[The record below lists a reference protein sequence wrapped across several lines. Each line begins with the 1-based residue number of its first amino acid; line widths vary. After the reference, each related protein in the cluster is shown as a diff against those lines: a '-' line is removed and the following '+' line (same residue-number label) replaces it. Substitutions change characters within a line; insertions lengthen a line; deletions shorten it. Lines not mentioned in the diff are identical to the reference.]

1 MSNLIK
7 YPFVDMR
14 GKEAKIL
21 SYEKEEDKFVPL
33 DHSKKVVKKSL
44 EEVEKEKEALA
55 SELAAQ
61 EEKGEESGFTAAV
74 PVTNFDDMFQ
84 KKQEEAEKEAEGIVS
99 KAQADAESI
108 LSDARGQVDE
118 IREAARQEGI
128 SLGREEG
135 MAQAAEE
142 LDKLRAELLEQKE
155 EQEREY
161 QEFIQ
166 GTEGKYV
173 EVLCAL
179 LRKLT
184 GVVVTDKQ
192 DIILH
197 LIRSGIAD
205 MESAKKYII
214 RVCSDDLLYVEG
226 NKEDIINKTGIVGTL
241 EVQEEKGLLEG
252 ECIIETDT
260 QMIDC
265 GFQTQL
271 DNMISTLRMLA

>member
-14 GKEAKIL
+14 GKETKVI
-21 SYEKEEDKFVPL
+21 SYEKEEDKFIPL
-33 DHSKKVVKKSL
+33 DHSKKVIKKSL
-44 EEVEKEKEALA
+44 DEVEKEKEARA

-61 EEKGEESGFTAAV
+61 EEKEEDGFTAAV
-74 PVTNFDDMFQ
+74 PVTNFDEMFQ
-84 KKQEEAEKEAEGIVS
+84 KKQEEAEKEAEEIVS

-108 LSDARGQVDE
+108 LSDAREQVEE
-118 IREAARQEGI
+118 IRETARQEGI

-142 LDKLRAELLEQKE
+142 LEKLRAELLEQKA

-161 QEFIQ
+161 QEFTQ
-166 GTEGKYV
+166 GVEGNYV
-173 EVLCAL
+173 DVLCAL

-205 MESAKKYII
+205 MEPAKKYII

-226 NKEDIINKTGIVGTL
+226 NKEDIRNQTGIVGTL
-241 EVQEEKGLLEG
+241 EVQEEKGLLGG

>member
-14 GKEAKIL
+14 GKEAKIIG
-21 SYEKEEDKFVPL
+21 YEEEDKFVPL
-33 DHSKKVVKKSL
+33 EHSKKVLKKSL
-44 EEVEKEKEALA
+44 EEVEKEKEALK
-55 SELAAQ
+55 SELSAQ
-61 EEKGEESGFTAAV
+61 EEKGAEANFTAAV
-74 PVTNFDDMFQ
+74 PVKNFDEMFQ
-84 KKQEEAEKEAEGIVS
+84 KRQEEAEKEAEMILS
-99 KAQADAESI
+99 KARTDAESI
-108 LSDARGQVDE
+108 LSDARDQVEE
-118 IREAARQEGI
+118 IREAAHQEGI

-142 LDKLRAELLEQKE
+142 LDRLRAELLEQKA

-166 GTEGKYV
+166 GIEGNYV
-173 EVLCAL
+173 DVLCAL

-184 GVVVTDKQ
+184 GVIVADKR

-197 LIRSGIAD
+197 LIRSGISD
-205 MESAKKYII
+205 MEPAKKYII
-214 RVCSDDLLYVEG
+214 RVCSDDLLYVES

-265 GFQTQL
+265 GFRTQL

>member
-14 GKEAKIL
+14 GKETKII
-21 SYEKEEDKFVPL
+21 SYEKEDKFVPL
-33 DHSKKVVKKSL
+33 DHSKKVIKKSL
-44 EEVEKEKEALA
+44 DEVEKEKEALA

-61 EEKGEESGFTAAV
+61 EEKGEDGFTAAV
-74 PVTNFDDMFQ
+74 PVTNFDEMFQ

-108 LSDARGQVDE
+108 LSDARGQVEE

-142 LDKLRAELLEQKE
+142 LEKLRAELVEQKA

-161 QEFIQ
+161 REFIQ
-166 GTEGKYV
+166 GIEGNYV
-173 EVLCAL
+173 DILCAL

-184 GVVVTDKQ
+184 GVIVTDKQ

-205 MESAKKYII
+205 MEPAKKYII
-214 RVCSDDLLYVEG
+214 RVCSDDLLYVES
-226 NKEDIINKTGIVGTL
+226 NKEDIMNKTGIVGTL

>member
-14 GKEAKIL
+14 GKETKVI
-21 SYEKEEDKFVPL
+21 SYEKEEDKFIPL
-33 DHSKKVVKKSL
+33 DHSKKVIKKSL
-44 EEVEKEKEALA
+44 DEVEKEKEARA

-61 EEKGEESGFTAAV
+61 EEKEKDGFTAAV
-74 PVTNFDDMFQ
+74 PVTNFDEMIQ
-84 KKQEEAEKEAEGIVS
+84 KKQEEAEKEAEEIVS

-108 LSDARGQVDE
+108 LSDAREQVEE

-142 LDKLRAELLEQKE
+142 LEKLRAELLEQKA

-161 QEFIQ
+161 QEFTQ
-166 GTEGKYV
+166 GVEGNYV
-173 EVLCAL
+173 DVLCAL

-205 MESAKKYII
+205 MEPAKKYII

-226 NKEDIINKTGIVGTL
+226 NKEDIRNQTGIVGTL

>member
-14 GKEAKIL
+14 GKETKVI

-33 DHSKKVVKKSL
+33 DHSKKVIKKSL
-44 EEVEKEKEALA
+44 DEVEKEKEARA

-61 EEKGEESGFTAAV
+61 EEKDGFTVAA
-74 PVTNFDDMFQ
+74 PVTNFDEMFQ
-84 KKQEEAEKEAEGIVS
+84 KKKEEAEKEAEGIVS

-108 LSDARGQVDE
+108 LSDARGQVEE
-118 IREAARQEGI
+118 IREAARQDGI

-142 LDKLRAELLEQKE
+142 LDKLRSELLEQKA

-166 GTEGKYV
+166 GVEGNYV
-173 EVLCAL
+173 DVLCAL

-205 MESAKKYII
+205 MEPAKKYII

-226 NKEDIINKTGIVGTL
+226 NKEDIRNQTGIVGTL

-265 GFQTQL
+265 GFRTQL